1 MLIKSD
7 SLKEISIAL
16 SKFQAAQ
23 SPVKPNST
31 NPFLKNRYAD
41 LTALI
46 EATKDNLHAN
56 GLSVTQLLTND
67 GLTTM
72 LLHSSGEYIGSTFR
86 IEPTEGKGTNRAQE
100 MGIAITYSRRYAYGA
115 ILGLVTDED
124 TDGSGK
130 QTGQKQPGQK
140 QSADVLP
147 PAPPKSSPQYA
158 EKARVDWLNKAKKTI
173 KEQLSVDLMPE
184 FERGWMIANKNPQA
198 KRALLKWFVWYICA
212 GKQEE
217 YSTKFQEWSTG
228 RNHPGFSAVDIDA
241 APDNDIEFAYERG
254 KKAFKEWVAGLN
266 GEPVG
271 TPEPEEA
278 QQDVPF

>member
-41 LTALI
+41 LTAMI
-46 EATKDNLHAN
+46 EATKENLHEN

-67 GLTTM
+67 GLTTI
-72 LLHSSGEYIGSTFR
+72 LLHISGEYIGSTFK
-86 IEPTEGKGTNRAQE
+86 IEPTEGKGTNAAQE

-130 QTGQKQPGQK
+130 QTGQKQSAPPK
-140 QSADVLP
+140 SADTPP

-158 EKARVDWLNKAKKTI
+158 EKKRIDFVGYVEKVLEEQISVGMNADFKK
-173 KEQLSVDLMPE
+173 
-184 FERGWMIANKNPQA
+184 G
-198 KRALLKWFVWYICA
+198 Y
-212 GKQEE
+212 
-217 YSTKFQEWSTG
+217 
-228 RNHPGFSAVDIDA
+228 
-241 APDNDIEFAYERG
+241 
-254 KKAFKEWVAGLN
+254 
-266 GEPVG
+266 
-271 TPEPEEA
+271 
-278 QQDVPF
+278 